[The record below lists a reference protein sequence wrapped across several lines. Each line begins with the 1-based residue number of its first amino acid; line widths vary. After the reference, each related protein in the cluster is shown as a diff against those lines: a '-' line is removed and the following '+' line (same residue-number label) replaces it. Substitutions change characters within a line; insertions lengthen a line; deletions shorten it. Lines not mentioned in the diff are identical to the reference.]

1 MNLSN
6 KQKTR
11 RRRSK
16 TPVINTSMDR
26 DSDSDASLSPE
37 ELREK
42 YLAAAADIG
51 RQYALRCCPWMPK
64 VFAHKLEHG
73 RPTMDPE
80 DPAQR
85 FINEKTETTARLV
98 QAWLFLAGNKYVR
111 RQLGYDAEIATR
123 VRNLQYSYVVTVPL
137 TYSFSLQR
145 ALTRRSA
152 NSLIPP
158 STTSL

>member
-1 MNLSN
+1 MVLSD
-6 KQKTR
+6 KQRRR

-16 TPVINTSMDR
+16 TSRAGSTAPSANTGMGAR
-26 DSDSDASLSPE
+26 DSDSDTSCSPE

-42 YLAAAADIG
+42 ILAAAADIG

-64 VFAHKLEHG
+64 VFAHQLEHG

-85 FINEKTETTARLV
+85 FINDKTDAEARLA

-111 RQLGYDAEIATR
+111 RQLGYDPEIANRVRILTR
-123 VRNLQYSYVVTVPL
+123 VGFHSV
-137 TYSFSLQR
+137 
-145 ALTRRSA
+145 
-152 NSLIPP
+152 
-158 STTSL
+158 